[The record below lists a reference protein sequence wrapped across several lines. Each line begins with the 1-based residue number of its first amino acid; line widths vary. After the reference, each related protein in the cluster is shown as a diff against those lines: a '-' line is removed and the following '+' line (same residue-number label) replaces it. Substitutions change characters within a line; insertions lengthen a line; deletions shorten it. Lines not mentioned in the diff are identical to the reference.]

1 MKELNDLERRLES
14 WTPRRPSWKVK
25 RRAWAAAASAAG
37 PAGEL
42 GVEFPSLRLGWL
54 APAAMAL
61 LLSCV
66 LFNQRSASL
75 FYASGDCGP
84 LVAAAISNQGAAT
97 WLPGS
102 FQREQNSLPSEN
114 FGWTSY
120 PASTSSVSSLSGSR
134 GTY

>member
-84 LVAAAISNQGAAT
+84 LVVARQFSARTKQPPFREF
-97 WLPGS
+97 WMDKLPG
-102 FQREQNSLPSEN
+102 FD
-114 FGWTSY
+114 F
-120 PASTSSVSSLSGSR
+120 
-134 GTY
+134 